1 MVAYIYNLNEVLLL
15 TLATNKKAFHEY
27 EILEKIEVG
36 VVLQGTEVK
45 SVKANKINLKESYVK
60 VINGEVLLL
69 GCHIST
75 YEFGNRFNHDP
86 LRNKKLLLHRKEINK
101 LIGRVNEKG
110 LALMVTR
117 IYLKKGLVKAELA
130 VAKGK
135 KLYDKRASLKEKDL
149 NREMARE
156 FKNSNN

>member
-1 MVAYIYNLNEVLLL
+1 L
-15 TLATNKKAFHEY
+15 TIATNRKAFHEY

-60 VINGEVLLL
+60 IINGEVILL

-86 LRNKKLLLHRKEINK
+86 LRSKKLLLHKKEINK

-110 LALMVTR
+110 LTLTITK

-156 FKNSNN
+156 FKNSYD